1 MENKITY
8 GYKYNDSFTED
19 EFKNEVFKFLLNS
32 RLAPDYIFDEFEYS
46 NVGRINIPLII
57 AEGKSEI
64 EYSRM
69 LGFDR
74 YETTTKVKTTTYSN
88 GFSNRTQSSSTRTI
102 TDWKKDEGVLEGTA
116 TAGYYD
122 PKYELYNEYVA
133 NHVMDKNNICTLT
146 ADEIKNYEISDEVVH
161 NLKNDILNNVFH
173 NNITYPTNNVKN
185 EEYYGTT
192 TINNITCTIVSLY
205 KMVISIRDKQLMFFA
220 CSNGEIEMK
229 YFGEFPLDDDYIESM
244 NKVSEII
251 TEKKKE
257 TKTPKLIYRLS
268 FLFGIAIFVTFLVLG
283 IQNNQTVLII
293 LSFIPL
299 IIGFVIGIKYY
310 KVASKINKAYSNKVI
325 AYNND
330 KDKQRFEKKERSYE
344 RLINK

>member
-1 MENKITY
+1 
-8 GYKYNDSFTED
+8 
-19 EFKNEVFKFLLNS
+19 
-32 RLAPDYIFDEFEYS
+32 
-46 NVGRINIPLII
+46 
-57 AEGKSEI
+57 
-64 EYSRM
+64 
-69 LGFDR
+69 
-74 YETTTKVKTTTYSN
+74 
-88 GFSNRTQSSSTRTI
+88 
-102 TDWKKDEGVLEGTA
+102 
-116 TAGYYD
+116 
-122 PKYELYNEYVA
+122 
-133 NHVMDKNNICTLT
+133 
-146 ADEIKNYEISDEVVH
+146 
-161 NLKNDILNNVFH
+161 
-173 NNITYPTNNVKN
+173 
-185 EEYYGTT
+185 
-192 TINNITCTIVSLY
+192 
-205 KMVISIRDKQLMFFA
+205 
-220 CSNGEIEMK
+220 MK